1 VPGGKLMATISSDV
15 LRGHLESV
23 ILTLI
28 KEKDR
33 YAYEIANEIRLRT
46 EESFSVK
53 EATLYAM
60 VQRLERKDLIT
71 SYNGSKSH
79 GRQRRYYTLT
89 PLGSAYYQEKK
100 LEWYEL
106 KKLMSV
112 FLEDNHAKEN

>member
-1 VPGGKLMATISSDV
+1 MSTISSDV

-28 KEKDR
+28 REKDR
-33 YAYEIANEIRLRT
+33 YAYEIANEIRERT
-46 EESFSVK
+46 SDSFSVK

-60 VQRLERKDLIT
+60 VQRLEKKELIK
-71 SYNGSKSH
+71 SYTGSKSH

-89 PLGSAYYQEKK
+89 SLGRAYYHEKK
-100 LEWYEL
+100 KEWYEL

-112 FLEDNHAKEN
+112 FLEDNHEQKT